1 MASRADLER
10 LVDTLAQAAAIL
22 AYSGGPARRLTAV
35 RTLLQAFGNE
45 DMPTSAARDLWIEIA
60 QSMLRLGG
68 GAATSVELHG
78 LDGQIGQLRDVIHAH
93 LGHPAG

>member
-10 LVDTLAQAAAIL
+10 LVDTLARAAAIL
-22 AYSGGPARRLTAV
+22 AYAGGPARRLTAV

-78 LDGQIGQLRDVIHAH
+78 LDEQIGRLRDVIHAH